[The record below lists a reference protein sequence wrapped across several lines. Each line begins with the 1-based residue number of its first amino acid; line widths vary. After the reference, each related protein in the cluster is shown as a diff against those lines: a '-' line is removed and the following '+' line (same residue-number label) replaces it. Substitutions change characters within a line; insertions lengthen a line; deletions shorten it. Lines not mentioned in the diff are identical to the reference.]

1 MAEKDITERNLESYN
16 DVFADIVNVLLF
28 QGQRLIQD
36 DELEAAEPRSSYK
49 ADGKIHELERDV
61 SKFWRRQAIR
71 IACIGLENQTKAD
84 PYMPLRVMGYD
95 GAAYRAQLLDTD
107 DNGTPKA
114 VYPVVTLVL
123 YFGSARWRK
132 PLTLYGCL
140 DIPQALKPYINDHKI
155 NLFQIAYLSEEQ
167 VQLFK
172 SDFRIVADYFV
183 QSRKNKDYIPTD
195 RTVKHI
201 HEVLQMLEALTGDTR
216 FTEAR
221 RTLKG
226 GETTMSEAILD
237 RLEQKLARQIEDRL
251 SKEITESVTKKVT
264 ESVTKEVT
272 ESVTKEVT
280 ESVTK
285 EVTES
290 VTKEVTRSVT
300 DKVEE
305 QTLAMIHF
313 LMTQN
318 RSDDIQ
324 RVMEDPTYRREL
336 FSELRPQLS

>member
-1 MAEKDITERNLESYN
+1 MASID
-16 DVFADIVNVLLF
+16 
-28 QGQRLIQD
+28 
-36 DELEAAEPRSSYK
+36 
-49 ADGKIHELERDV
+49 
-61 SKFWRRQAIR
+61 
-71 IACIGLENQTKAD
+71 
-84 PYMPLRVMGYD
+84 
-95 GAAYRAQLLDTD
+95 
-107 DNGTPKA
+107 
-114 VYPVVTLVL
+114 
-123 YFGSARWRK
+123 
-132 PLTLYGCL
+132 
-140 DIPQALKPYINDHKI
+140 
-155 NLFQIAYLSEEQ
+155 LFQIAYLSEEQ

-195 RTVKHI
+195 GTVKHI

-336 FSELRPQLS
+336 FSESRSQLS

>member
-1 MAEKDITERNLESYN
+1 MASID
-16 DVFADIVNVLLF
+16 
-28 QGQRLIQD
+28 
-36 DELEAAEPRSSYK
+36 
-49 ADGKIHELERDV
+49 
-61 SKFWRRQAIR
+61 
-71 IACIGLENQTKAD
+71 
-84 PYMPLRVMGYD
+84 
-95 GAAYRAQLLDTD
+95 
-107 DNGTPKA
+107 
-114 VYPVVTLVL
+114 
-123 YFGSARWRK
+123 
-132 PLTLYGCL
+132 
-140 DIPQALKPYINDHKI
+140 
-155 NLFQIAYLSEEQ
+155 LFQIAYLSEEQ

-172 SDFRIVADYFV
+172 SDLRIVADYFV

-226 GETTMSEAILD
+226 GETTMSEAISD
-237 RLEQKLARQIEDRL
+237 RLEQKLSRQIEDRLSRQIEDRL
-251 SKEITESVTKKVT
+251 SKEL
-264 ESVTKEVT
+264 
-272 ESVTKEVT
+272 
-280 ESVTK
+280 
-285 EVTES
+285 TES